1 MAGSVKRRIAEFYRR
16 QQFRFQNPR
25 QTFRIAIRGTKEIK
39 GLSVCFGTLCVVDLF
54 GVFPIIALP
63 AALINCGYYGIPLLF
78 FVITIQVYTA
88 VILGRCWIIA
98 EKLNPTIINKNRYPY
113 AAVAELV
120 YGKCMRNFVTILLDM
135 TVFGG
140 GVPNLLVA
148 AQNLQL
154 LGNRISN
161 GNFYFSFCYWLVL
174 IGLFMCPIMW
184 LGSPKNMKAL
194 ASVSVFTCSAVAL
207 LIWAAII
214 LDGTEYRFKGIELGA
229 PSIENL
235 LQTYGMII
243 FQFDIHPM
251 LMTIQVDMQ
260 QKHKIGSAVC
270 LGIIITSFMAVT
282 TTVVAGYRYGASISS
297 NVLEILPKSN
307 VLYFAIMLV
316 TLQLCLSSAVGTSP
330 LFQHIEEQLKI
341 PKKFS
346 LKRCL
351 VRSLLL
357 GLAVLLGELVPKF
370 DLVMGIIGG
379 TLTGPLMFILPPL
392 LYTKILKM
400 EQSYDNELIK
410 GIIARTSALDDDSE
424 EDYTLRQRRYGT
436 FKAQKIPVPS
446 KCCAKFGTTI
456 CKLFYLLYS
465 DYVLSVAVIIFGVL
479 ATVASTYFNLFNVRS
494 VSEFWSPCIYN
505 ISYSFIP

>member
-436 FKAQKIPVPS
+436 FKAQKIPRLCPFS
-446 KCCAKFGTTI
+446 CCNYFRSI
-456 CKLFYLLYS
+456 S
-465 DYVLSVAVIIFGVL
+465 DGSFDIF
-479 ATVASTYFNLFNVRS
+479 
-494 VSEFWSPCIYN
+494 
-505 ISYSFIP
+505 